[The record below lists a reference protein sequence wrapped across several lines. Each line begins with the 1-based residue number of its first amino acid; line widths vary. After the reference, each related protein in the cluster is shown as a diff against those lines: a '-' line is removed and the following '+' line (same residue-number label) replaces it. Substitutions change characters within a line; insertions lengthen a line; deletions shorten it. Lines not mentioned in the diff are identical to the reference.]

1 MIFLSTLKKG
11 RNEMKTKVL
20 QSALAEANKIIQ
32 PIISRDALSKFNKVR
47 FDVVGPNVTLCGTNG
62 AIQIV
67 CRFTGETEK
76 DGILTLP
83 GTYFNRFVSA
93 LPQGDVKIEQTSKS
107 KVKLIGCENVN
118 YSLSAGEA
126 EDFAMMKTLDSGDKV
141 EFDFSAATLREMLRK
156 VMFAMSKDETRP
168 MLISVFFEGKDGKV
182 QMTATDG
189 RRMAHVEK
197 EVEFTEKFAL
207 VIPAETVKIIF
218 SLLAKEDDADIGIA
232 VGAER
237 ISFTAAS
244 WQVTSTVVAGKYP
257 AWRRVVPESVSH
269 KAKLNRN
276 TFIEGLERAA
286 LAADLGTM
294 RVVEVR
300 LENGKV
306 TFAAKNEITSARVE
320 IPNCVIEDGAV
331 KAFKVD
337 PQLVIDA
344 LKAIDDDSFTLEFND
359 DESPI
364 VLKCSIPWLAVVMP
378 MWMK

>member
-1 MIFLSTLKKG
+1 
-11 RNEMKTKVL
+11 MKTKVL

-93 LPQGDVKIEQTSKS
+93 LPQGDVKIEQTGKS
-107 KVKLIGCENVN
+107 KVKLIGRENVN

-141 EFDFSAATLREMLRK
+141 EFDFSAATLREILRK

-197 EVEFTEKFAL
+197 ELESIEEFAL
-207 VIPAETVKIIF
+207 IIPAETVKIIF

-237 ISFTAAS
+237 VSFTAAS
-244 WQVTSTVVAGKYP
+244 WQVSSTVVAGKYP
-257 AWRRVVPESVSH
+257 AWRRVVPVTVAH
-269 KAKLNRN
+269 MAKLNRN
-276 TFIEGLERAA
+276 TFLEGLERAA
-286 LAADLGTM
+286 LAADQGTM

-300 LENGKV
+300 LESGKA
-306 TFAAKNEITSARVE
+306 TFAAEDGFTSARVE

-331 KAFKVD
+331 KTFKVD
-337 PQLVIDA
+337 PYLVIDA

-364 VLKCSIPWLAVVMP
+364 VLKCSIPWLAVVML
-378 MWMK
+378 MRMK